1 VIFDGE
7 KEQRAVEEAFDY
19 VIVGSGAAGATA
31 ARTLADSG
39 ASIAVVEEGPAVDT
53 AEFDDHIFPTMQRIF
68 RGGGLG
74 ALNARG
80 RAFIPII
87 QGSCLGGTTVV
98 NSAIVWRIPEDV
110 WESWRSEY
118 GLGQALPLAELHR
131 NWDQIEREL
140 YVEPTPPAVWGE
152 NNRLLDVAKT
162 NLSVSAFPTRRNVRD
177 CRGSA
182 RCFTG
187 CPFGAKQSMLVSYLP
202 YAVKRGATIFTSARV
217 DRILMEGNQAKAV
230 TGFFHTSTVKKDIA
244 PFILHARK
252 AVIVAA
258 SAIQTPLLL
267 ARSGVRSPHL
277 GAHFQGHPGCSLI
290 GVFDQPV
297 NLWSGATQGYESDE
311 HRVDGRFKVE
321 PLALPPELVFGAMPG
336 VGKRWVGNMAEAAHL
351 AVWSVP
357 IRAEAEGIVRE
368 GRFGTAVRYDLTPR
382 DMIFLRQG
390 LKFVADLFFAAG
402 AREIIPNVYGLPE
415 RLKHQE
421 DGRLLESGPEN
432 PSAYSFALTH
442 LFGTARMS
450 VRPQDGVVGTDF
462 CVHGTKNFYVVDSSV
477 FPTNLGVNPQH
488 AIMGIAMLAARQM
501 MAKDGR

>member
-1 VIFDGE
+1 MIFDGE
-7 KEQRAVEEAFDY
+7 KERRAVDEAFDY

-31 ARTLADSG
+31 ARTLADTG

-53 AEFDDHIFPTMQRIF
+53 AEFGDQLFPARRVF

-74 ALNARG
+74 ALTARG
-80 RAFIPII
+80 RALIPII

-110 WESWRSEY
+110 WEPWKSDY
-118 GLGQALPLAELHR
+118 GLGEALPLSELHK

-140 YVEPTPPAVWGE
+140 YVQPTPSAVWGE
-152 NNRLLDVAKT
+152 NNRLLDAAKT
-162 NLSVSAFPTRRNVRD
+162 NLSVSAFPTRRAVRD

-202 YAVKRGATIFTSARV
+202 YAAKRGATLFSSARV
-217 DRILMEGNQAKAV
+217 DRVLIERDKANAV
-230 TGFFHTSTVKKDIA
+230 TGFFHVPTVKKNIA
-244 PFILHARK
+244 PFTLHARK
-252 AVIVAA
+252 AVIIAA

-267 ARSGVRSPHL
+267 GRSGVRSPHL

-311 HRVDGRFKVE
+311 HRIDGRFKIE
-321 PLALPPELVFGAMPG
+321 TLAPPTEMVFAFLPG
-336 VGKRWVGNMAEAAHL
+336 VGKRWLENMAQAPHF
-351 AVWSVP
+351 AVWTVP
-357 IRAEAEGIVRE
+357 LQAEAQGTVRA
-368 GRFGTAVRYDLTPR
+368 GRLGTDVQFDLTPR
-382 DMIFLRQG
+382 DMIHLRQG
-390 LKFVADLFFAAG
+390 LKFTAELFFAAG
-402 AREIIPNVYGLPE
+402 AREIITNVHGLPE
-415 RLKHQE
+415 RLLRP
-421 DGRLLESGPEN
+421 DDSALLEKGPEH
-432 PSAYSFALTH
+432 PAAYSFFLTH

-462 CVHGTKNFYVVDSSV
+462 SVHGARNFYVIDSSV

-488 AIMGIAMLAARQM
+488 AIMGIAMHAAKQII
-501 MAKDGR
+501 AIHG